1 MKDSRNEKIA
11 RRHRVNEG
19 ILGKLLFDS
28 ELAHGLYDEFYKD
41 LTDKIKSG
49 DKAGAMKE
57 WEDLTKDFEKE
68 NLESIRWAKVFNEV
82 QAERMKKYKAQ
93 IDAMSDTSDTASV
106 DESYRN
112 SSDEDAPEYDEYDDD
127 YYDLDP
133 VEEDRAHAAL
143 YGGDRTYC
151 DCGKRLVPDEY
162 GYFYCPVCNFQE

>member
-1 MKDSRNEKIA
+1 MKDSRNEKIT

-19 ILGKLLFDS
+19 IIGKLLFDS

-57 WEDLTKDFEKE
+57 WEELTKDFKE
-68 NLESIRWAKVFNEV
+68 EDLESIKWAKVFNDV
-82 QAERMKKYKAQ
+82 QAERLKKYKAQ
-93 IDAMSDTSDTASV
+93 IDAMSEAEPTVTEVLDDSETSW
-106 DESYRN
+106 
-112 SSDEDAPEYDEYDDD
+112 DEYDDD

-162 GYFYCPVCNFQE
+162 GYFYCPVCNSNQD

>member
-1 MKDSRNEKIA
+1 MKDSRNEKIT
-11 RRHRVNEG
+11 RRHRINEG
-19 ILGKLLFDS
+19 IIGKLLFDS
-28 ELAHGLYDEFYKD
+28 ELAHGLYDEFYKN

-57 WEDLTKDFEKE
+57 WEELTKDFKEE
-68 NLESIRWAKVFNEV
+68 NLESIKWAKVFNDV
-82 QAERMKKYKAQ
+82 QAERLKKYKAQ
-93 IDAMSDTSDTASV
+93 IDAMSEAAPTVTEVLDDSETAW
-106 DESYRN
+106 
-112 SSDEDAPEYDEYDDD
+112 DEYDDD

-162 GYFYCPVCNFQE
+162 GYFYCPVCNLNQD